1 MITLETNKEKKNSDE
16 RKSAVME
23 QKKNTVND
31 WTIIIII
38 MCIYNS

>member
-1 MITLETNKEKKNSDE
+1 MITLETNKEKNSDE

-31 WTIIIII
+31 WTIVIT
-38 MCIYNS
+38 CIYIS